1 MVCLRNMLTRPLS
14 FQVCIMAL
22 DQAFWFRELK
32 NSGKRRKSFSFIQ
45 LRTPTPMLQLLPE
58 LQTVEADEV
67 ASTSNN
73 VTDSN
78 EKPRQLEVTLQFVF
92 TSWVY
97 AGESERTGLPSD
109 PKQLLYL
116 PQFVPNSAR
125 FWLAEWYCCKSPYFT
140 VQLSRV
146 ASGKMELVCK

>member
-1 MVCLRNMLTRPLS
+1 
-14 FQVCIMAL
+14 MAL

-32 NSGKRRKSFSFIQ
+32 NSGKHRKSFSFIQ

-92 TSWVY
+92 TS
-97 AGESERTGLPSD
+97 
-109 PKQLLYL
+109 
-116 PQFVPNSAR
+116 
-125 FWLAEWYCCKSPYFT
+125 
-140 VQLSRV
+140 
-146 ASGKMELVCK
+146 